1 MNAAVAIL
9 VWIFILIVFIV
20 IIGEVRYRHSLKEEN
35 EHSYYVRKI
44 EEIQR
49 VLKNNKYPCRF
60 DKIKFRRK
68 KLNCYAY
75 ALDINVSDPKE
86 LLWFPGCIS
95 DENLDKNIWSTSD
108 LIERLKKDLDFLGIS
123 YRDNSDNL
131 SAVEWRI
138 AIYYKPTMH
147 DFPIDFHIYR
157 QDIDGIW
164 SEKPSW
170 EGKIEK
176 IGDKSNI
183 PPNLEKSHLYL
194 KNILILSKNK

>member
-49 VLKNNKYPCRF
+49 VLKNNKYPCHF

-75 ALDINVSDPKE
+75 ALDINVSVPKE

-95 DENLDKNIWSTSD
+95 DENLD
-108 LIERLKKDLDFLGIS
+108 
-123 YRDNSDNL
+123 
-131 SAVEWRI
+131 
-138 AIYYKPTMH
+138 
-147 DFPIDFHIYR
+147 
-157 QDIDGIW
+157 
-164 SEKPSW
+164 
-170 EGKIEK
+170 
-176 IGDKSNI
+176 
-183 PPNLEKSHLYL
+183 
-194 KNILILSKNK
+194 